1 MKSEQSQAMA
11 KKKAPKIQL
20 EFYINEQAMLSKIAG
35 KSVNWVHFSLKNNLD
50 ASSMRK
56 IKLFQRMDGFQQG
69 RRWQQEKCSTHLL
82 DYKTNAINFYS
93 EFYEIRPLSPST
105 QPFTLPQAKC

>member
-56 IKLFQRMDGFQQG
+56 IMLFERMDG
-69 RRWQQEKCSTHLL
+69 EKFRKISTGKIMTTRKMFHSFVRL
-82 DYKTNAINFYS
+82 
-93 EFYEIRPLSPST
+93 
-105 QPFTLPQAKC
+105 